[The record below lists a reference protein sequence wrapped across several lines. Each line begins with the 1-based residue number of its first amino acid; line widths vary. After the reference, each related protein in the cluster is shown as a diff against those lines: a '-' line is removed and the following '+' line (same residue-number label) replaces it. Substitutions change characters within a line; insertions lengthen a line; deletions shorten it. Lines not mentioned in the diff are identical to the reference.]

1 MENGSTHSQ
10 KESKVR
16 VVLVLVDKVS
26 DVSRLSHGGRG
37 NRVQVGDD
45 GFGVGIDVRAS
56 GQSGES
62 GFWVEFEEGWL
73 EVLAV
78 QKVYDLKLDIDAE
91 LRTGG
96 ERRYQKTFR
105 GQYYL
110 LILTRRLQRQQP
122 RQSGGKCRELAVEQ
136 RISDNEPWNRAGRV
150 PTLDI
155 AGLLREKRK

>member
-26 DVSRLSHGGRG
+26 DVSCLSHGGRG

-62 GFWVEFEEGWL
+62 GFGVEFEEGWL

-78 QKVYDLKLDIDAE
+78 QKVYGLKLDIDAE
-91 LRTGG
+91 FRTGG

-105 GQYYL
+105 GQ
-110 LILTRRLQRQQP
+110 
-122 RQSGGKCRELAVEQ
+122 
-136 RISDNEPWNRAGRV
+136 
-150 PTLDI
+150 
-155 AGLLREKRK
+155 